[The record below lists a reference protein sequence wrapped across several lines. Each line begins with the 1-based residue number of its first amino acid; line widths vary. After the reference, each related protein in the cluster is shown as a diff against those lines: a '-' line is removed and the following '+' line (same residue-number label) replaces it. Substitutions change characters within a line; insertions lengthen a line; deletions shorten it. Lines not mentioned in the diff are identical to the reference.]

1 MNSGINKLKILND
14 PVHGF
19 IKIPTAFI
27 YDLLEDPWFQRLR
40 FIKQLGLTDM
50 VYPGATH
57 SRFLHSLGALH
68 LMNQALAG
76 LRKKNIQISD
86 EEYEAALIAI
96 LCHDLGH
103 GPFSHS
109 LEFNI
114 SGKISHEDIS
124 LVVMKILNEKYR
136 GKMERA
142 ISMYNGTYPRRFFN
156 DLISS
161 QLDMDRLDYLLRD
174 SFYTGVIEGSV
185 GSDRIISM
193 LNTSDNRLVVEE
205 KGVYSIEKFLIA
217 RRFMYWQVYM
227 HKTVL
232 AADQMLKRII
242 NRARFLIESNKNV
255 RSTVP
260 VDYFI
265 RTGIQREEI
274 MNFQNR
280 EFAGMFF
287 KLDDNELISSVRQWV
302 DNEDSILSDLAE
314 AFLYRRLP
322 SIVLSDQPFGE
333 AVINEK
339 KEALNKLNDF
349 RSGDTA
355 SYIYTGC
362 ISNLT
367 YAPAAPSIKI
377 LMKDGSLKELTELSN
392 ILRHEVLS
400 KNNTRYYLCY
410 PKDLRD
416 HVEIV

>member
-1 MNSGINKLKILND
+1 MGTRQNKCKILND

-19 IKIPTAFI
+19 IKLPFEFI
-27 YDLLEDPWFQRLR
+27 YDLVEDPWFQRLR

-57 SRFLHSLGALH
+57 SRFLHSLGALY
-68 LMNQALAG
+68 LMAQALG
-76 LRKKNIQISD
+76 TLSTKGVDISD

-124 LVVMKILNEKYR
+124 LIIMNILNEKYK
-136 GKMERA
+136 GKLDTA
-142 ISMYNGTYPRRFFN
+142 IKIFSGEYHRRFFN
-156 DLISS
+156 DLVSS
-161 QLDMDRLDYLLRD
+161 QIDMDRLDYLLRD

-193 LNTSDNRLVVEE
+193 LNISGGRLVVED
-205 KGVYSIEKFLIA
+205 KGIYSIEKFLIA

-232 AADQMLKRII
+232 AADQMLKKII
-242 NRARFLIESNKNV
+242 SRARYLIDSGEEV
-255 RSTVP
+255 CSTYP
-260 VDYFI
+260 VDYFL
-265 RTGIQREEI
+265 RTKIKRKELGGG
-274 MNFQNR
+274 MDN

-287 KLDDNELISSVRQWV
+287 KLDDNELISSVRQWSENK
-302 DNEDSILSDLAE
+302 DKILSDLA
-314 AFLYRRLP
+314 ASFLFRRLP
-322 SIVLSDQPFGE
+322 SIELSDKPFSGSL
-333 AVINEK
+333 INEIT
-339 KEALNKLNDF
+339 EALGNAGGF
-349 RSGDTA
+349 RSEDTGN
-355 SYIYTGC
+355 YIYTGC

-367 YAPAAPSIKI
+367 YAPSAPSVKI
-377 LMKDGSLKELTELSN
+377 MRRDGSLKELTEVSN
-392 ILRHEVLS
+392 ILHHEALS
-400 KNNTRYYLCY
+400 KSTKRYFLCF

-416 HVEIV
+416 IIYK

>member
-1 MNSGINKLKILND
+1 MARGTNKLKILND

-19 IKIPTAFI
+19 IKIPSEFI

-57 SRFLHSLGALH
+57 NRFLHSLGALH
-68 LMNQALAG
+68 LMGQALNT
-76 LRKKNIQISD
+76 LRKKKAEISD
-86 EEYEAALIAI
+86 DEFEAALVAI

-124 LVVMKILNEKYR
+124 LLVMKILNEKFA
-136 GKMERA
+136 GKMDMA
-142 ISMYNGTYPRRFFN
+142 IQIFSGTYHKKFFG

-193 LNTSDNRLVVEE
+193 LNTSGNRLVVEE

-232 AADQMLKRII
+232 AADQMLKKILG
-242 NRARFLIESNKNV
+242 RARFLIENGETV

-265 RTGIQREEI
+265 RSRLDSEEI
-274 MNFQNR
+274 LKLQNR
-280 EFAGMFF
+280 EFAKMFF
-287 KLDDNELISSVRQWV
+287 KLDDNEIISSIRQWAGNG
-302 DNEDSILSDLAE
+302 DTILSDLSKS
-314 AFLYRRLP
+314 FLYRRLP
-322 SIVLSDQPFGE
+322 AIELSDQPFPE
-333 AVINEK
+333 ASINNVK
-339 KEALNKLNDF
+339 SALKGSDDF
-349 RSGDTA
+349 RSQDA
-355 SYIYTGC
+355 ESYIFSGC

-377 LMKDGSLKELTELSN
+377 LKKDGSLRELTELSS
-392 ILRHEVLS
+392 ILRHEALS
-400 KNNTRYYLCY
+400 KSNTRYYLCY
-410 PKDLRD
+410 PKDLKD
-416 HVEIV
+416 SLPEQ

>member
-1 MNSGINKLKILND
+1 VNSGINKLKILND

-68 LMNQALAG
+68 LMSQALAG
-76 LRKKNIQISD
+76 LRKKGIDISD

-124 LVVMKILNEKYR
+124 LVVMRILNEKYR

-142 ISMYNGTYPRRFFN
+142 ISMYSGTYPRKFFN

-242 NRARFLIESNKNV
+242 SRARFLIEKGKNV
-255 RSTVP
+255 RSTIP

-274 MNFQNR
+274 LNFQNR

-302 DNEDSILSDLAE
+302 ENDDRILSDLAE
-314 AFLYRRLP
+314 SFLYRRLP
-322 SIVLSDQPFGE
+322 SIVLSDHPFGKGMTD
-333 AVINEK
+333 EK
-339 KEALNKLNDF
+339 MESLSRLNDF
-349 RSGDTA
+349 RSEDTD

-416 HVEIV
+416 PRGKA